1 MFLHG
6 TFLHTKNL
14 FQKAVT
20 AIFCFNFLHVGAGCC
35 RFESCVLH
43 SKIGAM
49 VDAKD
54 LKSFLLYG
62 VLIIPINPLSY
73 SQRGMNNMLWR
84 ETVKE
89 PTQLEVARQELFAAT
104 RHRDRMLTNFN
115 NALPEFFEI
124 ANQEL
129 TIAQMTVDVCMKKV
143 KLLTA

>member
-1 MFLHG
+1 
-6 TFLHTKNL
+6 
-14 FQKAVT
+14 
-20 AIFCFNFLHVGAGCC
+20 
-35 RFESCVLH
+35 
-43 SKIGAM
+43 
-49 VDAKD
+49 
-54 LKSFLLYG
+54 
-62 VLIIPINPLSY
+62 
-73 SQRGMNNMLWR
+73 MLWR

-89 PTQLEVARQELFAAT
+89 PTQLEVARQELFAAA

>member
-1 MFLHG
+1 
-6 TFLHTKNL
+6 
-14 FQKAVT
+14 
-20 AIFCFNFLHVGAGCC
+20 
-35 RFESCVLH
+35 
-43 SKIGAM
+43 
-49 VDAKD
+49 
-54 LKSFLLYG
+54 
-62 VLIIPINPLSY
+62 
-73 SQRGMNNMLWR
+73 MLWR

-143 KLLTA
+143 KLLTAQPICAISSAGRAYALQAWGRRFEPVIAHHHQQKRSEPYESCIGRHQILYDW

>member
-1 MFLHG
+1 
-6 TFLHTKNL
+6 
-14 FQKAVT
+14 
-20 AIFCFNFLHVGAGCC
+20 
-35 RFESCVLH
+35 
-43 SKIGAM
+43 
-49 VDAKD
+49 
-54 LKSFLLYG
+54 
-62 VLIIPINPLSY
+62 
-73 SQRGMNNMLWR
+73 MNNMFWR

-104 RHRDRMLTNFN
+104 RYRDRMLTNFN